1 MSDALLRTLLK
12 RPGALRAQTTQTP
25 SMLDTFNS
33 AYGAPAVG
41 PRPRD
46 GWSPTQLT
54 PEQEVQFQ
62 HDMRNAPGYKDWR
75 SAFEQDYGE
84 SPDYDDPEG
93 DYDYRGAWQAG
104 VVPALYKHDG
114 KYHWGSSKEDGTM
127 LKAPDHPTA
136 WMEHFMR
143 ETGLDPNDVG
153 VKDEA
158 EGHEWVKTHQAE
170 FAPTRYNGLLDAMRN
185 NARRSP

>member
-25 SMLDTFNS
+25 SMLDTLYNP
-33 AYGAPAVG
+33 PALG

-46 GWSPTQLT
+46 GWSPTQLA
-54 PEQEVQFQ
+54 PEEEERFQ
-62 HDMRNAPGYKDWR
+62 HDMRNAAGYKDWR
-75 SAFEQDYGE
+75 AAWESDYGE
-84 SPDYDDPEG
+84 APDYDDPEG
-93 DYDYRGAWQAG
+93 DYDYRGAWKAG

-114 KYHWGSSKEDGTM
+114 KYHWGSSTEDGTM

-143 ETGLDPNDVG
+143 ETGRDPNDVG
-153 VKDEA
+153 VKNEED
-158 EGHEWVKTHQAE
+158 GQEWAKTHRSE
-170 FAPTRYNGLLDAMRN
+170 FAPTPYNGLL
-185 NARRSP
+185 NAIRTNAARAR